1 MLGFERTFTFPFSVD
16 IPSYT
21 TAYLQS
27 TPKLKRGLKFFKR
40 YLYIVFKGQVSLEV
54 HRISSKHKN
63 ILWINMSAPSL
74 GDSLM
79 DLSSRTLLKG
89 RRIDLFTDKQ
99 NAHIYKEDA
108 FFSSVMFDESMLADI
123 NYDLVIIDSYSTRSI
138 RVKTKWQ
145 SKKEFVGMY
154 GFYNGP
160 EVNRVLFSF
169 HRMNFLLGGLLSEN
183 EINSVAMP
191 AITVSRADKNIVGDS
206 NLPDLYIAI
215 AIGGEWDYRTYSYWE
230 QVIQMLFEDDGELN
244 IVLIGSGNGV
254 VEAKQLL
261 ARFSTDRLFNAVSK
275 FTFNQAAQVI
285 KQAQVLLCCDGG
297 LMHAANAVDTP
308 VVALFA
314 RLTAEMQL
322 TKASSAHYL
331 YDRESVRNI
340 KPEDVFKQY
349 SRGLERIDKKLS
361 MQSSLE

>member
-1 MLGFERTFTFPFSVD
+1 MKMLGFERTFTFPFSGD

-27 TPKLKRGLKFFKR
+27 TSKLQRGLKFFKR
-40 YLYIVFKGQVSLEV
+40 YLYMVLKGQVSLEV

-63 ILWINMSAPSL
+63 LLWINMSAPSL

-89 RRIDLFTDKQ
+89 RRVDLFTDKK

-108 FFSSVMFDESMLADI
+108 FFSSVMSDESMLANI
-123 NYDLVIIDSYSTRSI
+123 NYDLVVIDSYSTRSI
-138 RVKTKWQ
+138 CVKSKWQ
-145 SKKEFVGMY
+145 SKKEFIGMY

-169 HRMNFLLGGLLSEN
+169 HRMNFLLGGLMSEN

-191 AITVSRADKNIVGDS
+191 AITVSRSDKNIVGGS
-206 NLPDLYIAI
+206 NLPERYIAI
-215 AIGGEWDYRTYSYWE
+215 AIGGEWEYRTYSYWE
-230 QVIQMLFEDDGELN
+230 RVIQMLFEDDGELN
-244 IVLIGSGNGV
+244 IVLIGSDNGV
-254 VEAKQLL
+254 VDAKKLM
-261 ARFSTDRLFNAVSK
+261 ARFSTGQVFDAVSK
-275 FTFNQAAQVI
+275 FTFNQTAQI
-285 KQAQVLLCCDGG
+285 IRKAQVLLCCDGG

-322 TKASSAHYL
+322 TKASSANYL
-331 YDRESVRNI
+331 YDQESVINI

-349 SRGLERIDKKLS
+349 TRGLDRVENKLS
-361 MQSSLE
+361 I

>member
-1 MLGFERTFTFPFSVD
+1 MKMLGFERTFTFPFPVD

-40 YLYIVFKGQVSLEV
+40 YLYIVLKGQVSLEV
-54 HRISSKHKN
+54 HSISSKHKN

-79 DLSSRTLLKG
+79 DLSSRTLLKD
-89 RRIDLFTDKQ
+89 RRIDLFTDKM
-99 NAHIYKEDA
+99 NAHIYKEDD
-108 FFSSVMFDESMLADI
+108 FFSSVMSDESMLADI

-138 RVKTKWQ
+138 RVKSKWQ

-191 AITVSRADKNIVGDS
+191 AITVSRVDKNIVGDS
-206 NLPDLYIAI
+206 NLPERYIAI
-215 AIGGEWDYRTYSYWE
+215 AIGGEWEYRTYSYWE
-230 QVIQMLFEDDGELN
+230 QVIQMLLEDDAELN

-254 VEAKQLL
+254 VEAKKLL
-261 ARFSTDRLFNAVSK
+261 ARFPTDRLFNAVSK
-275 FTFNQAAQVI
+275 FTFNQTAQI
-285 KQAQVLLCCDGG
+285 IRQAQVLLCCDGG

-349 SRGLERIDKKLS
+349 SLGLDRVENKLRI
-361 MQSSLE
+361 Q